1 MAPTKILEK
10 FTITPTELSTAS
22 ISNQLTSDRSTNSHD
37 SGIHQLTTVSA
48 SEAALHTL
56 DLSYHNAMLMILFSL
71 VFLPFLIIHLSPLV
85 N

>member
-10 FTITPTELSTAS
+10 FTITHTELSTAS
-22 ISNQLTSDRSTNSHD
+22 ISNQLTFDRSTNSHD
-37 SGIHQLTTVSA
+37 SRVHQLTTVSA

-56 DLSYHNAMLMILFSL
+56 VLSYHNAMLMILFPL
-71 VFLPFLIIHLSPLV
+71 VFIPFLIIPLSPLV